1 MTLGEF
7 VSSLLL
13 AVGYASLLVGP
24 VNYGLKLMENNSV
37 YESYFRD
44 IPKEEKIITLLPP
57 LLDRL
62 YYSAINRNESD
73 GSDKVMCRW

>member
-1 MTLGEF
+1 MPLGEF

-24 VNYGLKLMENNSV
+24 INYGLKLVENNFV
-37 YESYFRD
+37 YESYFRG
-44 IPKEEKIITLLPP
+44 IPKKEKIITVLPP
-57 LLDRL
+57 VLDRL

-73 GSDKVMCRW
+73 ESDKVMCRW